1 MRGECVASRPESFVL
16 SFVKVEL
23 GRGRARGWGNPGC
36 PETTRPTRPTRTRHA
51 LVLKHSADAMMVRS
65 LRSGG
70 KTGNVGSGNVAT
82 LLTETMS

>member
-36 PETTRPTRPTRTRHA
+36 PETTRPTRTRHA